1 MIAYLDTSTLVKL
14 YVEEPESLDVK
25 NLVSA
30 SDAVASSL
38 VAYAEA
44 RAAFAR
50 LFREKAFT
58 KAQYKKL
65 KDSFRKDWEN
75 FLVITVTKEIS
86 FFAGELAEK
95 HSLRGFDAIHLSSA
109 ITIKQELE
117 APVIFSCAD
126 KKLQKASESEDLP
139 QPNY

>member
-14 YVEEPESLDVK
+14 YIEEPESQGVK
-25 NLVSA
+25 NIVDVSE
-30 SDAVASSL
+30 AVATSL

-50 LFREKAFT
+50 RFREKAFT

-65 KDSFRKDWEN
+65 KDSFHKDWDH
-75 FLVITVTKEIS
+75 FLVIMITKEIS
-86 FFAGELAEK
+86 FLAGELAEK

-109 ITIKQELE
+109 ITIKQELT

-126 KKLQKASESEDLP
+126 QKLQQASKSENLS

>member
-30 SDAVASSL
+30 SDVVATSL
-38 VAYAEA
+38 IAYAEA

-50 LFREKAFT
+50 RFREKAFT
-58 KAQYKKL
+58 KAKYKKL
-65 KDSFRKDWEN
+65 KDSFHKDWDH
-75 FLVITVTKEIS
+75 FLVIMITKEIS
-86 FFAGELAEK
+86 FLAGELAEK

-109 ITIKQELE
+109 ITIKQELK
-117 APVIFSCAD
+117 APILFSCAD
-126 KKLQKASESEDLP
+126 QKLQKASESENFP
-139 QPNY
+139 QPNF